1 MFTLS
6 VMLFVYLFPVVIM
19 RPLSEEEL
27 TIVLEKLKRFLG
39 DNLPLLL
46 ADGDRLLRLHRERIF
61 LISASLAAKAAHL
74 PRKALVCAGT
84 ILGKF
89 THSKK
94 FRLQVTALD
103 TLAALSKHKVWLKPG
118 GEQSFLYGNHVVKA
132 HLKRM
137 TDEVQCNQGVVVY
150 SDAGETPLGFGAMAK
165 SVSECRAAAGPESL
179 VVYHQSDCG
188 EYLRD
193 ERELI

>member
-1 MFTLS
+1 
-6 VMLFVYLFPVVIM
+6 M

-27 TIVLEKLKRFLG
+27 TVVFEKLKRFLG
-39 DNLPLLL
+39 DNLPQML
-46 ADGDRLLRLHRERIF
+46 AESADSDDQPLLRLHKDRVF
-61 LISASLAAKAAHL
+61 LLTQAIAAKAAHI
-74 PRKALVCAGT
+74 PRKALMSAGT

-94 FRLQVTALD
+94 FRLQVTALPL
-103 TLAALSKHKVWLKPG
+103 LAQLGKHKVWVKPG

-132 HLKRM
+132 HLKRV
-137 TDEVQCNQGVVVY
+137 TEDVVANQGVVIY
-150 SDAGETPLGFGAMAK
+150 SEADTPIGFGAMAR
-165 SVSECRAAAGPESL
+165 SVAECRTAAGPESI

-193 ERELI
+193 ERELF